1 MKKEYSISN
10 INLCFK
16 KEPERLFFK
25 YIRLRNKRTQG
36 SDPCIR
42 LGYVKR
48 TAS

>member
-25 YIRLRNKRTQG
+25 YIRLRKNVYRGLT
-36 SDPCIR
+36 PV
-42 LGYVKR
+42 YVWVM
-48 TAS
+48 